1 MVDTL
6 APKRIFTQRDLD
18 KSLIQPTP
26 VGQSIMAPASNVLDT
41 TPDVSTQKSLTD
53 TPQPD
58 YVVDKNQVFNM
69 MQNLQKASR
78 SRVAETRD
86 TVKSSEETTKEKQT
100 GMRTERQETPQ
111 SGSLVMRPVEYAA
124 DGVKDKEVSGPIL
137 VGEKGAELVVPT
149 GEGKVSILD
158 AKTTSGLM
166 KFPGYGDEM
175 ITTKYVED
183 LSEKQFE
190 DPKEPS
196 KLQKRQAFKRGKKAE
211 PELVKIL
218 QADEDENFIKYMK
231 KVENA
236 KLLAGDTSMLQ
247 HDSAEG
253 GNKTIAYGHKLTD
266 KERELGKVYGYD
278 IENLTIEQANE
289 ILKRDLSK
297 AYDQLTNTFGRQFLD
312 LDDRRKQ
319 MLVDMQFNLGS
330 LEAFP
335 KFTEALFAGD
345 ETTMM
350 KEYKRSFRDPESG
363 NMKPLTGRNKDFNEF
378 FFKGMAKASLVTKPI
393 KKAEKGAKNVEI
405 GKAEPAGFFFR
416 NPATPD
422 KESGGE
428 KLLKFFFG
436 DKDEEEETAMR
447 NPMRPSVAQ
456 PGLPADEGAFDI
468 SKIMNEN
475 GGIDINY
482 FYDNI
487 DDIARYGFQQRF
499 GTDREPTKQELKDA
513 EEEAFAKMRA
523 YLDMSLKKSEKDLLE
538 TYKEE
543 YRKPDPYDPLGKRKQ
558 KLLDEYGP
566 EILPEV

>member
-1 MVDTL
+1 
-6 APKRIFTQRDLD
+6 
-18 KSLIQPTP
+18 
-26 VGQSIMAPASNVLDT
+26 
-41 TPDVSTQKSLTD
+41 
-53 TPQPD
+53 
-58 YVVDKNQVFNM
+58 
-69 MQNLQKASR
+69 
-78 SRVAETRD
+78 
-86 TVKSSEETTKEKQT
+86 
-100 GMRTERQETPQ
+100 
-111 SGSLVMRPVEYAA
+111 MRPVEYAA

-166 KFPGYGDEM
+166 Q
-175 ITTKYVED
+175 
-183 LSEKQFE
+183 LS
-190 DPKEPS
+190 DGGSNTEPMLPER
-196 KLQKRQAFKRGKKAE
+196 KPEIPKRGPFQDNRPKLEAKFKFAE
-211 PELVKIL
+211 PRKSSRTKP
-218 QADEDENFIKYMK
+218 QADEDENFVNYMK

-236 KLLAGDTSMLQ
+236 QLLGGDVSMLEYV
-247 HDSAEG
+247 DANESDT
-253 GNKTIAYGHKLTD
+253 NKKTIGYGHVITD
-266 KERELGKVYGYD
+266 KERESGKIYGYD

-422 KESGGE
+422 KPSGGE
-428 KLLKFFFG
+428 KLLNFFFG
-436 DKDEEEETAMR
+436 DKDEEQET
-447 NPMRPSVAQ
+447 PSSMGPSPSYGKAA
-456 PGLPADEGAFDI
+456 PLPNEFDI
-468 SKIMNEN
+468 SKIIDED
-475 GGIDINY
+475 GGVDVTY

-487 DDIARYGFQQRF
+487 EEIARYGFQQRF
-499 GTDREPTKQELKDA
+499 GTDREPTEQELKDA

-523 YLDMSLKKSEKDLLE
+523 YLDISLQKSEKNLLE
-538 TYKEE
+538 LRKEE

-558 KLLDEYGP
+558 KMLDEYGP
-566 EILPEV
+566 DILPEA

>member
-1 MVDTL
+1 
-6 APKRIFTQRDLD
+6 
-18 KSLIQPTP
+18 
-26 VGQSIMAPASNVLDT
+26 
-41 TPDVSTQKSLTD
+41 
-53 TPQPD
+53 
-58 YVVDKNQVFNM
+58 
-69 MQNLQKASR
+69 
-78 SRVAETRD
+78 
-86 TVKSSEETTKEKQT
+86 
-100 GMRTERQETPQ
+100 
-111 SGSLVMRPVEYAA
+111 MRPVEYAA
-124 DGVKDKEVSGPIL
+124 NGVKDKEVSGPIL

-166 KFPGYGDEM
+166 Q
-175 ITTKYVED
+175 
-183 LSEKQFE
+183 LS
-190 DPKEPS
+190 DGGSNTEPMLPER
-196 KLQKRQAFKRGKKAE
+196 KPEIPKRGPFQDNRPKLEDKFKFAE
-211 PELVKIL
+211 PRKSSRTKP
-218 QADEDENFIKYMK
+218 QADEDENFVNYMK

-236 KLLAGDTSMLQ
+236 QLLGGDVSMLEYV
-247 HDSAEG
+247 DANESDT
-253 GNKTIAYGHKLTD
+253 NKKTIGYGHVITD
-266 KERELGKVYGYD
+266 KERESGKIYGYD
-278 IENLTIEQANE
+278 IENLTTDQANE

-447 NPMRPSVAQ
+447 NPMRPSAAP
-456 PGLPADEGAFDI
+456 PGLPADEDAFDI

>member
-6 APKRIFTQRDLD
+6 APKRVFTQRDLD
-18 KSLIQPTP
+18 QSLIQPTP
-26 VGQSIMAPASNVLDT
+26 VGKSIMAPATNVLDASPALKT
-41 TPDVSTQKSLTD
+41 QVSLMD

-58 YVVDKNQVFNM
+58 YVIDKNQMFNM
-69 MQNLQKASR
+69 MQNVQRESA
-78 SRVAETRD
+78 SRVAETSG
-86 TVKSSEETTKEKQT
+86 TVKSSEETIKEKQT

-111 SGSLVMRPVEYAA
+111 SEGLVMRPVEYAA

-166 KFPGYGDEM
+166 QFPGYGDEM
-175 ITTKYVED
+175 ITTKEVSPGEQMFKKK
-183 LSEKQFE
+183 EKTKNFRGGSKNFRNQEEFE
-190 DPKEPS
+190 
-196 KLQKRQAFKRGKKAE
+196 RITR
-211 PELVKIL
+211 
-218 QADEDENFIKYMK
+218 ADEGEDFVNYMK
-231 KVENA
+231 KIENA
-236 KLLAGDTSMLQ
+236 QLLAGDTSMLQ

-266 KERELGKVYGYD
+266 AEVKSGKVYGFD
-278 IENLTIEQANE
+278 IANLTTDQANE
-289 ILKRDLSK
+289 ILKLDLSK
-297 AYDQLTNTFGRQFLD
+297 AYKQLTDKFGREFLN

-447 NPMRPSVAQ
+447 NPMRPSAVS
-456 PGLPADEGAFDI
+456 PGLPADEDAFDI
-468 SKIMNEN
+468 SKIMDEDGSPNVT
-475 GGIDINY
+475 Y

-487 DDIARYGFQQRF
+487 EEIARYGFQQRF
-499 GTDREPTKQELKDA
+499 GTDREPTEQELKDA

-523 YLDMSLKKSEKDLLE
+523 YLHMSLEKSEKDLFE
-538 TYKEE
+538 TLQES

-558 KLLDEYGP
+558 KLLDQYGP